1 MCRQRVGKWC
11 DGLLAGADKPAS
23 FTVYQNYWDWESGSA
38 QGGLVSANSG
48 ANGLEL
54 LLLKTWTLV
63 MHLPFAFAR
72 PAL

>member
-1 MCRQRVGKWC
+1 
-11 DGLLAGADKPAS
+11 
-23 FTVYQNYWDWESGSA
+23 
-38 QGGLVSANSG
+38 VSANSG